1 MRYFFIGFLLAIFL
15 PSYATTKNLSF
26 SKGYVENEEFEYTKT
41 VNEGDSYVD
50 VTYTFE
56 GVNVAKIE
64 KSSREFDWI
73 FLRGVANYE
82 IKGNPRVPLLSDI
95 LTLNSET
102 AKLSILKADYVEYDG
117 FSIIPS
123 EGDIVQSDDS
133 YHELTFSSVYTT
145 NSYYPKTAAA
155 VEDVQKY
162 RGVPFAIVNVFPVQ
176 YNPVTKRVRCYKSI
190 TFRVSSKEVSN
201 LRKAAPQSLNSLR
214 SVSSNPDKV
223 NDYESNAVLRA
234 GSPKTKTEAE
244 YIIVSTSKYASA
256 VNKLKK
262 WKTMQGFKCK
272 VLSRSSWQDS
282 SVVKKAIEDVY
293 KSQTVKP
300 EYLLIVGDYA
310 DVPGERYVHTYD
322 NRRYTYSTDLPY
334 VCMDGA
340 SDYTPDMAK
349 GRISVSTLSEAN
361 VVVDKIINYERN
373 PIANS
378 KFYNTSTHCAYFQDN
393 KKVNNTVVHD
403 GYEDR
408 RFVLTS
414 EEVRDYLMGWGKT
427 VNRVY
432 FAYNYST
439 SPQRYNNDSYSN
451 GALLPA
457 DLRGYSDVWRGTTSD
472 IVNEINDGRFY
483 VLHRDH
489 GSVDG
494 WGDPSFHTSDIK
506 TLSNGKKL
514 PVVFSMNCLTGSYL
528 DDCCFSE
535 AFLRK
540 SNGGAVGVIGASCIS
555 YSGKND
561 ALILGMFNTIYPS
574 PGIQGTF
581 GSNGHNI
588 TTSGNKPVY
597 EMGKVLNEGLLKMTQ
612 MGYNHQHTYKIFHY
626 FGDPSMRMYT
636 EVPACFNPEIIQNG
650 TSVTVRA
657 GVSGCCIALCS
668 ILDYGETYVQTS
680 KNCSVATFSNIDFP
694 YCVVITKQNYKP
706 YVGAGINYIQNK
718 TITNDCEIISDQIYA
733 GNNVTSTVATGN
745 VAITS
750 GNVTMKASRN
760 IVFRKGFKVS
770 GAKFRAYVENPSC
783 NFSYTQ
789 PQSSYVA
796 VNGTSK
802 GRNGSGVANNNNLD
816 IDGNYVGD
824 GTTELDDQTNTSCVV
839 YVDGNQLVVK
849 SIEPLNVE
857 VVDMLGRPF
866 YNGTNVQDD
875 RIELKRGVYLIKYG
889 DKVRKILIP

>member
-15 PSYATTKNLSF
+15 PSYATKNLSF

-41 VNEGDSYVD
+41 IDEGDGYVD

-56 GVNVAKIE
+56 GVSVAKIE
-64 KSSREFDWI
+64 ESSREFDWI
-73 FLRGVANYE
+73 FLKGVAVYE
-82 IKGNPRVPLLSDI
+82 IEGNPRVPVLSDI
-95 LTLNSET
+95 LTLNGEN
-102 AKLSILKADYVEYDG
+102 ANLSVIKSDYVEYDG
-117 FSIIPS
+117 FNIIPS
-123 EGDIVQSDDS
+123 KGDDIQSDDS
-133 YHELTFSSVYTT
+133 YHQLTFSSVYTT
-145 NSYYPKTAAA
+145 NSYYPKNAAL
-155 VEDVQKY
+155 VEDIQKY
-162 RGVPFAIVNVFPVQ
+162 RGVPFAIVNLFPVQ

-190 TFRVSSKEVSN
+190 TYRVSSKEASSVK
-201 LRKAAPQSLNSLR
+201 KAAPQSLNSLR
-214 SVSSNPDKV
+214 NVSSNPDKV
-223 NDYESNAVLRA
+223 TDYESNAVLRA

-244 YIIVSTSKYASA
+244 YIIVTTSKYTSA
-256 VNKLKK
+256 VNKFKK

-282 SVVKKAIEDVY
+282 SVVKKAIADVY
-293 KSQTVKP
+293 NSQTQKP

-310 DVPGERYVHTYD
+310 DVPGERYRQAGTKKT
-322 NRRYTYSTDLPY
+322 YTYSTDLSY

-373 PIANS
+373 PISNS
-378 KFYNTSTHCAYFQDN
+378 KFYNTALHCAYFQDN
-393 KKVNNTVVHD
+393 GDSDIPVSD

-414 EEVRDYLMGWGKT
+414 EEVRNYMMGWGKT

-432 FAYNYST
+432 YAKNYSPAPT
-439 SPQRYNNDSYSN
+439 RYNNDSYSN

-457 DLRGYSDVWRGTTSD
+457 ELRGYSNVWTGSNTD
-472 IVNEINDGRFY
+472 IKNELNDGRFY
-483 VLHRDH
+483 LLHRDH
-489 GSVDG
+489 GFVTG
-494 WGDPSFHTSDIK
+494 WENPAFNITDINN
-506 TLSNGKKL
+506 LSNGNKL
-514 PVVFSMNCLTGSYL
+514 PIIFSMNCLTGSYL
-528 DDCCFSE
+528 DNCCFAE
-535 AFLRK
+535 AFIRK
-540 SNGGAVGVIGASCIS
+540 NNGGAVGVIAASCIS

-561 ALILGMFNTIYPS
+561 ALTLGMFNTIYPT
-574 PGIQGTF
+574 PGVQGTF

-588 TTSGNKPVY
+588 TTSGNTPVY
-597 EMGKVLNEGLLKMTQ
+597 EMGHVLNEGLLKMTQ
-612 MGYNHQHTYKIFHY
+612 MGYNHQYTYKIFHY

-680 KNCSVATFSNIDFP
+680 KNCSVATFNNIDFP

-718 TITNDCEIISDQIYA
+718 TITSDCEIISNQIYA

-745 VAITS
+745 VAITQ
-750 GNVTMKASRN
+750 GNVTLKASQN
-760 IVFRKGFKVS
+760 ISMKKGFKVS
-770 GAKFRAYVENPSC
+770 GAKFKASVENPSC
-783 NFSYTQ
+783 NFSYNQ

-802 GRNGSGVANNNNLD
+802 GRNGSGVANNDLD

-824 GTTELDDQTNTSCVV
+824 GTAELDDQTTTSCMV
-839 YVDGNQLVVK
+839 YVDENQLVVK
-849 SIEPLNVE
+849 SIEPINVE
-857 VVDMLGRPF
+857 VVDLLGRPF
-866 YNGTNVQDD
+866 YNGTNVQND
-875 RIELKRGVYLIKYG
+875 RIELKQGVYLVKYG
-889 DKVRKILIP
+889 DTIQKILIP